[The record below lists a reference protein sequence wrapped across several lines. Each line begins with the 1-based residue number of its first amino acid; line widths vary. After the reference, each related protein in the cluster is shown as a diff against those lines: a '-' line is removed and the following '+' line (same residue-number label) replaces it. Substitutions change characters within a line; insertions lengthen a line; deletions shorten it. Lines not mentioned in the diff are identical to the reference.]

1 MATETAARYCYRHP
15 DRETG
20 LSCSECGRPICYE
33 CMTPAP
39 VGLRC
44 PEHSGKPQGV
54 KKVTSAAGRVAS
66 GQGSRSGYPVTIA
79 LIAIN
84 VGIYLL
90 ELAIGGSQDGTGN
103 KIWLHGALVGEG
115 AYVDGSPAGVA
126 NGEWWRLITSAFLH
140 AGIFHL
146 ATNMLGLYWLGR
158 VLEVL
163 IGSWRY
169 LLLYLASALSG
180 AAGALWLSG
189 PFDVTVGASGAIF
202 GILGA
207 LLVLERKGAINTGGQ
222 IIALIVLN
230 LLISFLPGIS
240 IGGHI
245 GGFIGGAIL
254 MLLYLQFRRSNALA
268 IASAV
273 AVGVVSVIVAYAVI

>member
-1 MATETAARYCYRHP
+1 M
-15 DRETG
+15 
-20 LSCSECGRPICYE
+20 
-33 CMTPAP
+33 
-39 VGLRC
+39 
-44 PEHSGKPQGV
+44 
-54 KKVTSAAGRVAS
+54 
-66 GQGSRSGYPVTIA
+66 
-79 LIAIN
+79 
-84 VGIYLL
+84 
-90 ELAIGGSQDGTGN
+90 
-103 KIWLHGALVGEG
+103 
-115 AYVDGSPAGVA
+115 A

-158 VLEVL
+158 VLEHAD
-163 IGSWRY
+163 RQ
-169 LLLYLASALSG
+169 LALPPALPRLG
-180 AAGALWLSG
+180 AQRGGGRALALG
-189 PFDVTVGASGAIF
+189 PYDVTVGASGAIF

-207 LLVLERKGAINTGGQ
+207 LLVLERRGAINTGGQ

-245 GGFIGGAIL
+245 GGFIGGATV

-268 IASAV
+268 VASAV

>member
-1 MATETAARYCYRHP
+1 M
-15 DRETG
+15 
-20 LSCSECGRPICYE
+20 
-33 CMTPAP
+33 
-39 VGLRC
+39 
-44 PEHSGKPQGV
+44 
-54 KKVTSAAGRVAS
+54 
-66 GQGSRSGYPVTIA
+66 
-79 LIAIN
+79 
-84 VGIYLL
+84 
-90 ELAIGGSQDGTGN
+90 
-103 KIWLHGALVGEG
+103 
-115 AYVDGSPAGVA
+115 A

-158 VLEVL
+158 VLELL

-189 PFDVTVGASGAIF
+189 PYDVTVGASGAIF

-207 LLVLERKGAINTGGQ
+207 LLVLERRGAINTGGQ

-254 MLLYLQFRRSNALA
+254 MLLYLQFRRSNAWPSPPRSGRGGFGDRRLRGDLSRNRP
-268 IASAV
+268 SAV
-273 AVGVVSVIVAYAVI
+273 TQRPPSATSTAKSPVSTPTSPGRARGRRRP